1 MSDELRFV
9 PFTPDMLSRPS
20 VQAFDC
26 GAKEWEAEIT
36 AWLKAPRGQGGAVDD
51 VEVAGNQVWL
61 YATEDGQLV
70 GVGSLGPT
78 TASWPRNSSPRLP
91 ATCITWLAV
100 DLRYRGKGY
109 GQRILDHLLTEAKR
123 RAEQFPLVVLYVHTA
138 NTAAANWYGNAK
150 NNFVP
155 IGKPVERNG
164 RPYQRMV
171 LSIAQEPPKE

>member
-1 MSDELRFV
+1 MPGDLRYV
-9 PFTPDMLSRPS
+9 PFTPEMLSRDS

-26 GAKEWEAEIT
+26 GVEEWEAEIA
-36 AWLKAPRGQGGAVDD
+36 AWIKALRGQGGAVDD
-51 VEVAGNQVWL
+51 VEIAGNLVWL

-70 GVGSLGPT
+70 GVSSIGASA
-78 TASWPRNSSPRLP
+78 ASWPRNSSSRLP

-100 DLRYRGKGY
+100 DVHHRGKGY
-109 GQRILDHLLTEAKR
+109 GQRILDHLLGEARR

-138 NTAAANWYGNAK
+138 NTQAARWYESTK

-171 LSIAQEPPKE
+171 LSLAQEPPKT